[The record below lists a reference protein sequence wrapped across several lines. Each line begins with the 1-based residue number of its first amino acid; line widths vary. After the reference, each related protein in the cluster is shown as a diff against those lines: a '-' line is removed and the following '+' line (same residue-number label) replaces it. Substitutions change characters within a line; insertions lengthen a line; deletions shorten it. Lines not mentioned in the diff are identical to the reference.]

1 MKKIGIIGAMDE
13 EVAKLKECLEE
24 ANVVEKAGM
33 EFYSGKLNE
42 KEVVVVRSGVGK
54 VNAACCTQIL
64 IDVFDVDVII
74 NTGIAGSLNA
84 EINIGDVVI
93 STDVLH
99 HDVNAEKFGY
109 KRGQVPR
116 MEVYSFAADERLR
129 EVAKLANQKV
139 NAEISVFEGRIVS
152 GDQFIADDKRKQ
164 EIISDFEGYC
174 TEMEG
179 AAIGQCAYL
188 NKVPFVVIRSISDK
202 ADSSAVMDYPTF
214 EKMAIENS
222 VKLMREMMKFM

>member
-64 IDVFDVDVII
+64 IDVFDVDAII

-116 MEVYSFAADERLR
+116 MEVYSFAADEKLR